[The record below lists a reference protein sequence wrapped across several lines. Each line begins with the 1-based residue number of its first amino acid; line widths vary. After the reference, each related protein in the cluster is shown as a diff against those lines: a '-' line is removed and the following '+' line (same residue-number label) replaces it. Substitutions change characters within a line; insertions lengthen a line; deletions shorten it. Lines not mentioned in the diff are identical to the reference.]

1 MKNVKNKP
9 ADQKTY
15 LKNLL
20 DQFLKLQEGS
30 RSKLEKYK
38 DLMNRQS
45 SKKWDA
51 KKRQRA
57 ESRLSQAELEYRQ
70 SFEIIEQIRN
80 KLSTFDA

>member
-9 ADQKTY
+9 VDQKTY

-20 DQFLKLQEGS
+20 EQFVRLQEGS
-30 RSKLEKYK
+30 RSRVEKYR
-38 DLMNRQS
+38 DLMNRNS
-45 SKKWDA
+45 SKKWDD

-70 SFEIIEQIRN
+70 SFEIIEQIRI
-80 KLSTFDA
+80 KLSAFDA